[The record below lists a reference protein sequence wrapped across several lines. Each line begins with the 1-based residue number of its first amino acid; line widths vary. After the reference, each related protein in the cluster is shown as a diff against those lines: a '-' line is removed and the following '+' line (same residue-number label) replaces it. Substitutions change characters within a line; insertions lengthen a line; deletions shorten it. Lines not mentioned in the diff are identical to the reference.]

1 MLIAS
6 SYLFD
11 EAERVYEAGEKEED
25 GEAGTTGDD
34 EAEDGKLE
42 E

>member
-6 SYLFD
+6 PCLFD
-11 EAERVYEAGEKEED
+11 EAEGVHKTGEKEED
-25 GEAGTTGDD
+25 GEAGAAGDD

>member
-6 SYLFD
+6 SCLFD
-11 EAERVYEAGEKEED
+11 EAEGVHKAGEKEED
-25 GEAGTTGDD
+25 RKAGATGDD

>member
-6 SYLFD
+6 SCLFD
-11 EAERVYEAGEKEED
+11 EAEGVYKAGEKEED
-25 GEAGTTGDD
+25 REAGATGDD